1 MADTKL
7 ISTKT
12 NVSVSGSSISIHTY
26 YSEPTETYLQFFV
39 PVVDATTGGVNFVGG
54 DLGYTIENLTDL
66 FEINEF
72 GELIVSSI
80 YSDKYSI
87 DANGDLIYTE

>member
-1 MADTKL
+1 MPETKL

-12 NVSVSGSSISIHTY
+12 NINVSGSSISIHTY
-26 YSEPTETYLQFFV
+26 YSEPTETFLQFFV
-39 PVVDATTGGVNFVGG
+39 PLADTTTGGVNFVGG

-66 FEINEF
+66 FEINQS

-80 YSDKYSI
+80 YSEKYSI
-87 DANGDLIYTE
+87 DENGDLIYTE